1 MNAPIEPGLRH
12 AQQLAEQVALACER
26 IAPTWPLDRFIAVNP
41 FWGWVDRP
49 MAQAAAELGVLSGT
63 KMLMAREA
71 AREQW
76 QAGAL
81 RREHLQA
88 VLDEAGSALPVDA
101 LVAALQVPTPI
112 PTALPLVTT
121 LRDAGA
127 PPRPGCSWSELVTH
141 QASQHA
147 AAWFDQDQSAWA
159 MDRSGGLYASWR
171 RQLLADRGLPWRRG
185 RRWLQQRLQALP
197 DDPLAAIDTALAAL
211 GLPEAAQAAYM
222 TAVLLSL
229 NGWAAWCAHERWQAR
244 LRGQDDDALQQL
256 LALRLSW
263 ELLLHD
269 DAEPGSLPPDWPQR
283 WAGHA
288 TQVAELA
295 QAQQADWLLQ
305 RALERTEQQRL
316 ADGLRRPRP
325 EARPVADLEVQA
337 VFCIDVRSEV
347 IRRALE
353 AASPAV
359 QTRGFAGFFG
369 LPIAWSPL
377 GTEMQRPQLPGLLA
391 PTLCAEDGC
400 DDPAL
405 GQVLAARRRS
415 ALQSGQR
422 WGGFRSAPSSG
433 FTAVETLG
441 LLYGV
446 RLWRECLPHDR
457 PAARWEDSGL
467 PSDAAPRP
475 RLALATQDP
484 AAAAR
489 LAHGI
494 LRAMGLQRGFAPLV
508 LLVGHGSQSAN
519 NPHAAGLDCG
529 ACGGQSGEVNA
540 RVLADLL
547 NTPAVRIALLGHGIV
562 IPATTH
568 FLPALHH
575 TSTDDVQLFDT
586 EVMPPAQAARVDRL
600 RGWLVEA
607 CERTRAERAPALGLA
622 PLAATPAAL
631 AAALRRRANDPAEP
645 RPEWGLA
652 NHTAMVIAPR
662 ARTRSLDLAG
672 RCFLHDYDAKDDP
685 DQATLGLILSAPM
698 VVAHW
703 INLQYLASTADNA
716 RWGSGHK
723 LLHNVVGCRIGVF
736 EGNGG
741 DLRIGLPLQSLH
753 DGRQWRHVPLRLSVF
768 VEAPRAAIEQVLARH
783 EVVRQLVQHGW
794 VQLLRI
800 EAGSGEVER
809 LCEGTWAA
817 LPHRR

>member
-1 MNAPIEPGLRH
+1 MNAPFDPGLRH
-12 AQQLAEQVALACER
+12 AQQLAEEVALACDR

-49 MAQAAAELGVLSGT
+49 MSQAAAELGVLSGT
-63 KMLMAREA
+63 KMLMAREF

-88 VLDEAGSALPVDA
+88 VLDESGSALTVDA
-101 LVAALQVPTPI
+101 LVAALQAPTPA
-112 PTALPLVTT
+112 PTPLPLVTT
-121 LRDAGA
+121 LRDAGM
-127 PPRPGCSWSELVTH
+127 PPRPGCSWPELVTH

-147 AAWFDQDQSAWA
+147 AAWFDEDQSAWSL
-159 MDRSGGLYASWR
+159 DRSGGLYASWR

-197 DDPLAAIDTALAAL
+197 DEPLAAIDSALAAL
-211 GLPEAAQAAYM
+211 GLPKTAQASYL

-256 LALRLSW
+256 LALRLTW

-269 DAEPGSLPPDWPQR
+269 DAAPGELPQDWPSR
-283 WAGHA
+283 WAGYA
-288 TQVAELA
+288 TQVDALA

-305 RALERTEQQRL
+305 QALERAEQQRL
-316 ADGLRRPRP
+316 AAGLHQVRQASAETSAP
-325 EARPVADLEVQA
+325 DVQA
-337 VFCIDVRSEV
+337 VFCIDVRSEL

-353 AASPAV
+353 AVSPAV

-377 GTEMQRPQLPGLLA
+377 GTDLQRPQLPGLLA
-391 PTLCAEDGC
+391 PALCAEDVC
-400 DDPAL
+400 EDPAL
-405 GQVLAARRRS
+405 GQVLAARRRAS
-415 ALQSGQR
+415 LQSGQR
-422 WGGFRSAPSSG
+422 WAGFRSAPGSG

-457 PAARWEDSGL
+457 PAARWEDRGL
-467 PSDAAPRP
+467 PPDAAPRP
-475 RLALATQDP
+475 RLPLATQDP

-494 LRAMGLQRGFAPLV
+494 LRAMGLQRDFAPLV

-547 NTPAVRIALLGHGIV
+547 NTPAVRTALLAHGIV

-586 EVMPPAQAARVDRL
+586 DTLPAALAERVDRL
-600 RGWLVEA
+600 RGWLAEA
-607 CERTRAERAPALGLA
+607 SERTRAERAPALGLA
-622 PLAATPAAL
+622 SLAGTPAAL

-652 NHTAMVIAPR
+652 DCSAMIVAPR
-662 ARTRSLDLAG
+662 ARTRGLDLAG
-672 RCFLHDYDAKDDP
+672 RCFLHDYEAAADP

-723 LLHNVVGCRIGVF
+723 LLHNVVGGRIGVF

-753 DGRQWRHVPLRLSVF
+753 DGRQWRHRPLRLSVF
-768 VEAPRAAIEQVLARH
+768 VEAPREAIEQVLARH
-783 EVVRQLVQHGW
+783 DVVRQLVQHGW

-800 EAGSGEVER
+800 EAATGAVER
-809 LCEGTWAA
+809 LAGDAWLT
-817 LPHRR
+817 LPLAR